1 MIIRKLF
8 KFENAHI
15 VRGCTSQR
23 CRYSLH
29 GHSYKVE
36 VFFSSNY
43 LDHGQMVYDFGLT
56 KTTIKELIDSFDH
69 ATTLWSKDNPHYI
82 EDIKKYSKRWVLLP
96 VSPSAEQFV
105 RVIFIMIDRLLSQT
119 VMKNGEKE
127 VSLYS
132 VIVHETDTGYAQGF
146 REDAY
151 SELMG
156 KIDLKDIYF
165 SEEIKDE
172 WSDPLMWDK
181 LIKGELFINPESL

>member
-36 VFFSSNY
+36 VLFSSSY
-43 LDHGQMVYDFGLT
+43 LDQGQMVYDFGLM
-56 KTTIKELIDSFDH
+56 KTAIKDLIDSFDH
-69 ATTLWSKDNPHYI
+69 ATTLWNKDDEEYI
-82 EDIKKYSKRWVLLP
+82 KDIKKYSKRWVLLP
-96 VSPSAEQFV
+96 VSPSAEQFA
-105 RVIFIMIDRLLSQT
+105 RVIFLMIDRLLSQT

-127 VSLYS
+127 VLLYS

-156 KIDLKDIYF
+156 KIDLKDINF
-165 SEEIKDE
+165 SEDVKNE
-172 WSDPLMWDK
+172 WSDPLMWEK
-181 LIKGELFINPESL
+181 LLKGELFINPESL